1 MSGCPDWDDRL
12 FFIITQACKSRF
24 MPKFA
29 RPNKRTVMKRKRIIL
44 LSGIALTVIAI
55 CITVPLCLLL
65 NHPIKTS
72 QTAFLYIDDDDTAD
86 SVCMKLEKQF
96 HAERL
101 EGFRLLAALK
111 HYEEHVH
118 TGAYKLSAEENTFQL
133 FQKLNNGHQTPVKLI
148 VPSVRTIGRMA
159 ATVSRQIMADS
170 TELASLLNDS
180 THYTPLGFNRATLP
194 ALFLPNTYEVY
205 WNMNAEEFLKRIK
218 KEYDRFWN
226 TQRTE
231 KAKAIG
237 LTPIEVSTLASIV
250 EEETANKS
258 EMPTVAGLY
267 LNRLRIGMPLQAD
280 PTVKFALQ
288 DFGLRRILLKHLEAD
303 SPYNTYKNQGLPPGP
318 IRIPSIHAIESV
330 LNPSRHDYLYMC
342 AKEDFSGT
350 HNFAR
355 TLSQHQA
362 NARRYQQA
370 LNRRNI
376 R

>member
-1 MSGCPDWDDRL
+1 
-12 FFIITQACKSRF
+12 
-24 MPKFA
+24 
-29 RPNKRTVMKRKRIIL
+29 MKRKRIIL

-55 CITVPLCLLL
+55 CITIPLCLLL

-72 QTAFLYIDDDDTAD
+72 QTAFLYIDDDDTAV
-86 SVCMKLEKQF
+86 SVCMKLKKQF

-118 TGAYKLSAEENTFQL
+118 TGAYKLSAEENTFRL

-170 TELASLLNDS
+170 TELVSLLNDS
-180 THYTPLGFNRATLP
+180 SRYTPLGFNRATLP

-267 LNRLRIGMPLQAD
+267 LNRLRI
-280 PTVKFALQ
+280 
-288 DFGLRRILLKHLEAD
+288 
-303 SPYNTYKNQGLPPGP
+303 TYKNQGLPPGP